1 MRISDWSS
9 DVCSSDL
16 SWLQGQRNHGSEL
29 SMPERGERGKPE
41 LSGRVDRLSR
51 PIGLF
56 GYFVC
61 LTDSFALL
69 TQSGFEPLG
78 FNLQLI
84 TMRSRAGDRRQSH
97 LCLSLARRGFNI
109 SDRTRV

>member
-1 MRISDWSS
+1 MY
-9 DVCSSDL
+9 CSTDCL
-16 SWLQGQRNHGSEL
+16 VESWLQGQRNHGSEL

-69 TQSGFEPLG
+69 TQSGIEPLG

-84 TMRSRAGDRRQSH
+84 TWHDYCNHERMRSRAGDRRQSN
-97 LCLSLARRGFNI
+97 LCLSLARR
-109 SDRTRV
+109 

>member
-1 MRISDWSS
+1 
-9 DVCSSDL
+9 
-16 SWLQGQRNHGSEL
+16 
-29 SMPERGERGKPE
+29 MPERGERGKPE

-69 TQSGFEPLG
+69 TQSGIEPLG

-84 TMRSRAGDRRQSH
+84 TMRSRVRDLLLRLDGVGDLILFGEREFALRIWIDPEK
-97 LCLSLARRGFNI
+97 LSAYGLAEIGRAH
-109 SDRTRV
+109 